1 MPKRVVRDAAPSS
14 GTIPNEWFSAKEL
27 CILIKGCKESE
38 VSSFSYKDL
47 TIKFGKNVPLEVE
60 EQERPPND
68 GPVPLKPQLEGTA
81 PNTEEYLGELLLSDP
96 GEYER
101 LIEKESYLNGENDKG
116 PEPVLRRGEGLR

>member
-1 MPKRVVRDAAPSS
+1 MPS
-14 GTIPNEWFSAKEL
+14 GTPFIDSGFQAGEIAV
-27 CILIKGCKESE
+27 ILDACKKAE